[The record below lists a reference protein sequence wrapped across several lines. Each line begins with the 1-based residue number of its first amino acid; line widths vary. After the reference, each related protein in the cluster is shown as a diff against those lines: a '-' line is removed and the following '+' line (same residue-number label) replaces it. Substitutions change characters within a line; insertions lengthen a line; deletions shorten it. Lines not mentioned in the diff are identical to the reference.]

1 MFSYPMV
8 GSFRSLNFMDGKQTD
23 QVYLSCYK
31 QVWKSTLR
39 EKTRMSTLLQQAR
52 RLSVTE
58 KVCTFRDTSRIS
70 VSMQLIL
77 TAPTVL
83 CAAALSEKPV
93 SPSHHM
99 TLGSLSTNPETSWL
113 TVIAPALEV
122 FEAPASTSQHC
133 EYKTNEN
140 SDSKMSFRLRK
151 DFRNVHTMFWRRPTL
166 LDSGSSGTEQECN
179 ILKYCSRRY
188 LHWLKFREHKQT
200 QEFAVHDWLED

>member
-1 MFSYPMV
+1 MV
-8 GSFRSLNFMDGKQTD
+8 MWPFRLTAGMPSHTPRSRRFQAGGSKDGKQTD

-113 TVIAPALEV
+113 TVIAPALEDS
-122 FEAPASTSQHC
+122 ESTSRH
-133 EYKTNEN
+133 
-140 SDSKMSFRLRK
+140 
-151 DFRNVHTMFWRRPTL
+151 RNLQYMTGWRIDQR
-166 LDSGSSGTEQECN
+166 
-179 ILKYCSRRY
+179 
-188 LHWLKFREHKQT
+188 
-200 QEFAVHDWLED
+200 